1 MIVQR
6 YSAGWVL
13 IGTVLLIGCDDLQ
26 IGRTSG
32 PVGNEAQTATD
43 LASNLGESG
52 PAPSA
57 TPAKKPASPDS
68 AEASPGKMAAKSSG
82 THVGKKTDELLD
94 AAQLK
99 GDPNWT
105 VVADD
110 PSKLQSLTA
119 PGTVYNRAAAL
130 AGTVGLTQWI
140 KQQRALTGDY
150 PTFEEVVKYSAKYP
164 SNRPALQE
172 FRHYGYDE
180 TTGQMVIL
188 ENRKEK
194 QARTS
199 ELGLE

>member
-1 MIVQR
+1 MIGQR
-6 YSAGWVL
+6 TFAASVL
-13 IGTVLLIGCDDLQ
+13 VGVVLLIGCDDLQ

-43 LASNLGESG
+43 LASGLDEPGAPPAGTPAES
-52 PAPSA
+52 PPLPQQAAAPSNQ
-57 TPAKKPASPDS
+57 PSPS
-68 AEASPGKMAAKSSG
+68 NG
-82 THVGKKTDELLD
+82 THVGKKTGELLD

-99 GDPNWT
+99 NDPNWI

-110 PSKLQSLTA
+110 PSKLKSMTV

-130 AGTVGLTQWI
+130 SGTVGLTQWI
-140 KQQRALTGDY
+140 KQQHALTGKY
-150 PTFEEVVKYSAKYP
+150 PTYKEVIAFSAKYP

-188 ENRKEK
+188 ENRKQK
-194 QARTS
+194 QMRKS

>member
-1 MIVQR
+1 MIGQR
-6 YSAGWVL
+6 SSAKWVL
-13 IGTVLLIGCDDLQ
+13 IGGVLLVGCDDLQ

-43 LASNLGESG
+43 LASGLDGSG
-52 PAPSA
+52 TPNKGAAVPQSSPAPA
-57 TPAKKPASPDS
+57 TA
-68 AEASPGKMAAKSSG
+68 PGNMPSSSNG
-82 THVGKKTDELLD
+82 THVGKTTVELLD
-94 AAQLK
+94 AAKLK
-99 GDPNWT
+99 NDPNWT

-110 PSKLQSLTA
+110 PSKLKSLTA

-140 KQQRALTGDY
+140 KSRHALTGQY
-150 PTFEEVVKYSAKYP
+150 PSYEEVVEFSAKNP

-180 TTGQMVIL
+180 STGQMVIL
-188 ENRKEK
+188 ENRQQK
-194 QARTS
+194 QMRKS